1 MLIREIRHQCRHDN
15 LVSTLGF
22 YMVWFLYEKSFLQ
35 TSIAN
40 WYCQHS
46 HLFTNSDPER
56 HLRPSR
62 LIRVKL
68 FALLKTRRGQVLW
81 ESRLNSS
88 QDRLS
93 SHHHNDLDV
102 QISYELFREFE
113 QIWIDK
119 TRRICLAHKNA
130 KRLVAWNQSLT
141 HLPSCMYTDLSVSG
155 LSVSSYLI
163 KWLI

>member
-46 HLFTNSDPER
+46 HPIYKFL
-56 HLRPSR
+56 HPSR
-62 LIRVKL
+62 LIGVKL
-68 FALLKTRRGQVLW
+68 FALLKIRRGQVLW

-88 QDRLS
+88 QDGLS

-155 LSVSSYLI
+155 LSFSSYLI